1 MEDLVMPKK
10 YERIRNLR
18 EDKDISQTIIANYLN
33 VNQKTYSRYETGE
46 AEPAI
51 NTVRTLASY
60 FNVSLDWLAGNSEI
74 KDPHINSNNLL
85 NLYNSL
91 SNNQKEQVFTF
102 INYLIFMNNTNLIK
116 NL

>member
-1 MEDLVMPKK
+1 MDNIFG
-10 YERIRNLR
+10 ERLKQIRKECN
-18 EDKDISQTIIANYLN
+18 
-33 VNQKTYSRYETGE
+33 KTQRDVAEHTKITCATLSRYETGE